1 MRYSISC
8 RKKLSDIPSPNFWL
22 HLSWKIRWTLYGRY
36 TVKYVSASTTW
47 NLVTLRV
54 GVIDME
60 FGHNWGSGW
69 HFLWWFSQ
77 KFHSSV
83 IWTQRLCVFHFN
95 PTFILFDNF
104 FDRSGLK
111 NLRFGESQIHRSRD
125 HQQVEKPAI
134 RWVFRDHQE
143 FQMVQ
148 KLWTASVCFL
158 WYTTRWFSFFC
169 RSSSFVSI
177 CIPAVRG
184 LFGCCYPA
192 SIWRYAS

>member
-54 GVIDME
+54 GVNDME

-95 PTFILFDNF
+95 ATFSLITSSTDPV
-104 FDRSGLK
+104 LK

-134 RWVFRDHQE
+134 RWVPNSS
-143 FQMVQ
+143 FQGPPRVPNGSEAMDCFSLLWKKIQPVGSVFFFS
-148 KLWTASVCFL
+148 KL
-158 WYTTRWFSFFC
+158 FFC
-169 RSSSFVSI
+169 FDLHSSSPGSFWLLPP
-177 CIPAVRG
+177 C
-184 LFGCCYPA
+184 
-192 SIWRYAS
+192 